1 MKEILTLIEIRQQEF
16 AQLPLFD
23 FMQDKSID
31 PRQRLSWAP
40 CAASFVLNFGEL
52 NKYCFRE
59 EPTNDPIQAIVNKHT
74 YEDENHWL
82 WFLEDLEKLELDKT
96 QKFSDTLRFLWS
108 EQTKHT
114 RALNY
119 QIYGY
124 THKAT
129 PIQKL
134 LIIEV
139 MEATGSVMFSHA
151 AAIAREIKA
160 ITKKECSYFADSH
173 LVVEKEHLLHSSQIK
188 HLIKRIQL
196 PEETRQEFFE
206 LVEKLFECFGKF
218 VNGLLYYAQSQK
230 IYQQRYSLSLV

>member
-1 MKEILTLIEIRQQEF
+1 MREILTLIEKRQQEF

-31 PRQRLSWAP
+31 PRERLSWAP

-82 WFLEDLEKLELDKT
+82 WFLEDLEKLQLDKT
-96 QKFSDTLRFLWS
+96 QKFSDALRFLWS
-108 EQTKHT
+108 EQTKNT

-119 QIYGY
+119 QLYGY

-139 MEATGSVMFSHA
+139 IEATGSIMFYHA
-151 AAIAREIKA
+151 AKIAREIKA
-160 ITKKECSYFADSH
+160 ITKKECRYFADFH
-173 LVVEKEHLLHSSQIK
+173 LVVETEHMLHLSTTK
-188 HLIKRIQL
+188 HFIEKIQL
-196 PEETRQEFFE
+196 SEEIRQEAFE
-206 LVEKLFECFGKF
+206 LVEKLFECFGNF
-218 VNGLLYYAQSQK
+218 FNELLYYAKSQK
-230 IYQQRYSLSLV
+230 IYQQKYSLSLV